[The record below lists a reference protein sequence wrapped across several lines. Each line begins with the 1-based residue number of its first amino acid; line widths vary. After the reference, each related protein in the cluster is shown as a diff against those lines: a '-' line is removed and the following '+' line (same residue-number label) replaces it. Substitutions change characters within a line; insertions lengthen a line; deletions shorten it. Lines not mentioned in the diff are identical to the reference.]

1 MRDGTRACLG
11 FVFLAAALVLAVL
24 FGIGGWA
31 LGGDAGSGLTVAL
44 ATFAIF
50 AIAAVYMFV
59 KIRDYAWIPAVLGG
73 VYAILPDLLI
83 GPADDAVV
91 VVAGVVMSAL
101 LSWRRGRRVSR
112 G

>member
-11 FVFLAAALVLAVL
+11 FVFLAAALVLAAL
-24 FGIGGWA
+24 FGIGGWV
-31 LGGDAGSGLTVAL
+31 LGGDAGAGFMAAL

-50 AIAAVYMFV
+50 AVAAMYMFISI
-59 KIRDYAWIPAVLGG
+59 KDYAWIPAVLGG

-91 VVAGVVMSAL
+91 LVAGVVISAL
-101 LSWRRGRRVSR
+101 VAWRRGRHAPLA
-112 G
+112 